1 MLGSSRESLAAC
13 SAALDARRQAP
24 GFEELS
30 AQVFAVA
37 ALLDDNA
44 QLRSTLADSGQPAS
58 VRESLIRDIL
68 ANQVSAVTLDVV
80 ADVVDHRW
88 SDDVDLV
95 IALEQL
101 AAQAAFTVAEGNG
114 TLDATEEEIFR
125 FGRAIDASAELQMAL
140 GDPARSAQTKAA
152 IVRDLLSDRATA
164 ATREVLESTVGRLHG
179 QRLDAAIDTLCE
191 LAARQRERVVAEVRV
206 AAPLTEEQSRRLAA
220 ALSSLKGRTVRL
232 NVAVDPAVL
241 GGVMVTIGDEV
252 IEESIDGRAN
262 ARVVSQRFPDDFA
275 SKFDGQFPYLPGER
289 AHRLGSIGSH
299 LCFRR
304 SGDLGG
310 CLSCLVLGF
319 LHHRRAVGLGL
330 CPDGRRFLTCRSKLP
345 LVLLEY
351 TAGFRLSFLSTLQA
365 TLDGVCTLV
374 ECRFD
379 LGQRE
384 FAESTEDDQERDQAD
399 D

>member
-24 GFEELS
+24 GFDELS

-68 ANQVSAVTLDVV
+68 ANQVSALTLEVV
-80 ADVVDHRW
+80 ADAVDHRW
-88 SDDVDLV
+88 SDDIDLV

-114 TLDATEEEIFR
+114 TLDDTEEEIFR

-140 GDPARSAQTKAA
+140 GDPAQSAQTKAA

-164 ATREVLESTVGRLHG
+164 ATRGVLESTVGRLHG

-232 NVAVDPAVL
+232 NVAVDPAML

-252 IEESIDGRAN
+252 IDGT
-262 ARVVSQRFPDDFA
+262 VA
-275 SKFDGQFPYLPGER
+275 S
-289 AHRLGSIGSH
+289 RLEQA
-299 LCFRR
+299 
-304 SGDLGG
+304 
-310 CLSCLVLGF
+310 
-319 LHHRRAVGLGL
+319 RRAVLG
-330 CPDGRRFLTCRSKLP
+330 
-345 LVLLEY
+345 
-351 TAGFRLSFLSTLQA
+351 
-365 TLDGVCTLV
+365 
-374 ECRFD
+374 
-379 LGQRE
+379 
-384 FAESTEDDQERDQAD
+384 
-399 D
+399 